1 MIPERKNSTPTV
13 MVIHHIV
20 SSLYFISK
28 TPTTMAKMARI
39 IEICNTFI
47 IIFLF
52 VRNFAITNIDTKIQ
66 NNLNYVPK
74 LFIFYYFCLK
84 IEV

>member
-1 MIPERKNSTPTV
+1 
-13 MVIHHIV
+13 
-20 SSLYFISK
+20 
-28 TPTTMAKMARI
+28 MAKMARI

-52 VRNFAITNIDTKIQ
+52 VRNFAISNIDTKIQ